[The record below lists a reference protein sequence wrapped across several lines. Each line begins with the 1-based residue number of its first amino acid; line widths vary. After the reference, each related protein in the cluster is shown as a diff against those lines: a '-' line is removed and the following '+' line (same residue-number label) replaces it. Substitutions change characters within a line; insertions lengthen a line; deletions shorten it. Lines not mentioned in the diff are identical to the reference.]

1 MAANPQVAPGQPA
14 ESPDEF
20 KMSLAEHLTELR
32 SRLIR
37 VTISVVVLG
46 GVSLAFAKEIY
57 GFLMQPVLR
66 NLPPE
71 ASALVYTS
79 AIEEINVYM
88 KVGLYAGIFFTTPVI
103 LWQIW
108 GFVAPGLYP
117 KERRFIW
124 PFIIFGTVSFI
135 GGAVFC
141 YSLLL
146 PQMFGFLLREE
157 GSVALEQR
165 LVTGRLRSEDAV
177 RFLRLGELAR
187 AGELAKQ
194 ANQELEASGEGQ
206 AKAEGDF
213 GVRLNP
219 KQSVEAMKDLEGLGK
234 LADAVRDGLGDPSRP
249 VLNDVLQKREAGVEA
264 FGKRDYGETIKQ
276 CDEGA
281 AMFARLDNEHA
292 EDFSQLWRVFKNLST
307 GQANYEATNWTRPML
322 SMTEQLTLVLV
333 LELAFG
339 VIFELPLVM
348 MVLGM
353 VGLVSSKFLFK
364 YQRHAFVV
372 CLIAAAII
380 TPTGDAVNL
389 SLMAGPML
397 LCYELGVLLV
407 WLVEKRRAKET
418 AIAPVPK

>member
-1 MAANPQVAPGQPA
+1 MAATA
-14 ESPDEF
+14 SPDEF
-20 KMSLAEHLTELR
+20 KMSLSEHLTELR
-32 SRLIR
+32 SRLIK
-37 VTISVVVLG
+37 VTVSVLVLG
-46 GVSLAFAKEIY
+46 GASMVFAKEIY
-57 GFLMQPVLR
+57 GFLMRPVLL

-71 ASALVYTS
+71 ASTLVYTS

-88 KVGLYAGIFFTTPVI
+88 KVGLYAGIFLTTPVI

-117 KERRFIW
+117 SERRFIW
-124 PFIIFGTVSFI
+124 PFIIFGTVYL
-135 GGAVFC
+135 V
-141 YSLLL
+141 LL

-157 GSVALEQR
+157 GSTELEQR
-165 LVTGRLRSEDAV
+165 LATGRLRQEDAV

-187 AGELAKQ
+187 AGELAKT
-194 ANQELEASGEGQ
+194 ANQELEATGEGQ
-206 AKAEGDF
+206 AKAEGQF
-213 GVRLNP
+213 GVKLNP
-219 KQSVEAMKDLEGLGK
+219 KVSVEALHNLESLGK
-234 LADAVRDGLGDPSRP
+234 LADAVHDGLGEPAKP
-249 VLNDVLQKREAGVEA
+249 VLNEVLQKREEAVESYR
-264 FGKRDYGETIKQ
+264 KSDWPKTIAQ

-281 AMFARLDNEHA
+281 AMLQRIDPEHSD
-292 EDFSQLWRVFKNLST
+292 DFLQLWRVFKNLSA
-307 GQANYEATNWTRPML
+307 GQASYEAANWTRPML
-322 SMTEQLTLVLV
+322 SMSEQLTLVLV

>member
-1 MAANPQVAPGQPA
+1 MAVNPTAAPPA
-14 ESPDEF
+14 ASPDEF

-32 SRLIR
+32 SRLVK

-46 GVSLAFAKEIY
+46 GVSLAFAKQIY
-57 GFLMQPVLR
+57 GFLMQPVLT

-71 ASALVYTS
+71 ASTLVYTS

-124 PFIIFGTVSFI
+124 PFILFGTLSFI

-141 YSLLL
+141 YELLL

-157 GSVALEQR
+157 NSVALEQR
-165 LVTGRLRSEDAV
+165 LNTGKLRSEDAV

-194 ANQELEASGEGQ
+194 ANQELEASGDGQ

-219 KQSVEAMKDLEGLGK
+219 KVSVEAFQNLESLGK
-234 LADAVRDGLGDPSRP
+234 LTDAVRDGLGDSSKP
-249 VLNDVLQKREAGVEA
+249 VLNDVLTKREAAVESY
-264 FGKRDYGETIKQ
+264 GKRNYADTIKQ

-281 AMFARLDNEHA
+281 AMFGRLDSEHA
-292 EDFSQLWRVFKNLST
+292 EDFTQLWRVFKNLSS
-307 GQANYEATNWTRPML
+307 GQANYEASNWTRPML

-339 VIFELPLVM
+339 LIFELPLVM

-397 LCYELGVLLV
+397 LCYELGVVLV
-407 WLVEKRRAKET
+407 WLVEKRRAKES
-418 AIAPVPK
+418 AITPVSK